1 MTDTH
6 GPGVG
11 AMSRRYHRDGTVP
24 DLGAI
29 WVFGSNLAGRHG
41 AGAAKVAKEQFGA
54 RYGVGVGAT
63 GRAYAIPTKDGRSG
77 GKLTDPAELLSLD
90 SVRQHIEHFIEYARA
105 NPGLSFTVTRVGCGL
120 AAFADKDIAP
130 LFACAPAN
138 CTFAQEW
145 RAFLESTNRPTATRL
160 RPR

>member
-6 GPGVG
+6 GPAVT
-11 AMSRRYHRDGTVP
+11 AMPRQYHCDGTVP

-54 RYGVGVGAT
+54 RYGIGVGAT

-77 GKLTDPAELLSLD
+77 GRLTDPGELLSLE
-90 SVRQHIEHFIEYARA
+90 SVRAHIERFLEYART
-105 NPGLSFTVTRVGCGL
+105 NPELRFTVTRVGCGL
-120 AAFADKDIAP
+120 AAFDDRDIAP
-130 LFACAPAN
+130 LFAGAPAN

-145 RAFLESTNRPTATRL
+145 RALLEPAHRPTATRV

>member
-1 MTDTH
+1 MTDTL
-6 GPGVG
+6 GPEVG
-11 AMSRRYHRDGTVP
+11 ATTRQYHRDGTVP

-54 RYGVGVGAT
+54 RYGVGIGAT

-77 GKLTDPAELLSLD
+77 GRLTDPSELLSLD
-90 SVRQHIEHFIEYARA
+90 AVRPHIERFLEYARA
-105 NPGLSFTVTRVGCGL
+105 NPGLRFTVTRVGCGL
-120 AAFADKDIAP
+120 AAFDDKDIAP
-130 LFACAPAN
+130 LFARAPAN

-145 RAFLESTNRPTATRL
+145 RAFLDLAHRPTATRL